1 MKLTDMPRDSWFR
14 ILGAI
19 ERGDRP
25 GDNDLAKAFLRG
37 EPLSLEQQRI
47 LARLFDG
54 SLKRGRGRPK
64 NKRLQTVETAEERR
78 YDDYGLYKWIN
89 ELADELRAKG
99 IADPLAFEEALKQVT
114 AEVKKGAPETIRRR
128 YNAGK
133 PKASSL
139 NKKIPIF

>member
-1 MKLTDMPRDSWFR
+1 MKLTDMPRDSWFQ

-25 GDNDLAKAFLRG
+25 RDDDLAKAFLRG

-64 NKRLQTVETAEERR
+64 NKRAKTVETGLERR
-78 YDDYGLYKWIN
+78 LDDYGLFRWIS
-89 ELADELRAKG
+89 ELADESRAKG
-99 IADPLAFEEALKQVT
+99 IADPLALEEALKRAT
-114 AEVKKGAPETIRRR
+114 AELKEGGIASIRRK
-128 YNAGK
+128 YNRGK
-133 PKASSL
+133 AEAVLPE
-139 NKKIPIF
+139 